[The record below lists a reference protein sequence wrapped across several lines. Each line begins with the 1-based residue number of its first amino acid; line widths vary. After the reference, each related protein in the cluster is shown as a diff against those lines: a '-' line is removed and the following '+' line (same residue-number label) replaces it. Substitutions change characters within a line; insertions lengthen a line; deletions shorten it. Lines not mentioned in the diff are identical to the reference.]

1 MHQRILTSGKI
12 FFLMLFFLPF
22 FCVARR
28 SDRLYTWAAG
38 VRLGGPYLA
47 SAKHFFSKQIA
58 VEAMAGYHFFS
69 PEIRWRFIGAAFQFH
84 IPIES
89 AKNLNFYFGGGPG
102 MYYWIWKQSYKGTP
116 YPKTILGGFIQA
128 GLEYKFKK
136 IPVALSV
143 DWTPMYQS
151 KGYDNGLGIS
161 YGAIGAR
168 YIFR

>member
-1 MHQRILTSGKI
+1 MNKILSIGTRLFMI
-12 FFLMLFFLPF
+12 IAFLISFTTE
-22 FCVARR
+22 ARR
-28 SDRLYTWAAG
+28 SDKLYEWSAG

-47 SAKHFFSKQIA
+47 SAKHFFNKQFA
-58 VEAMAGYHFFS
+58 GEVMAGYHFFS
-69 PEIRWRFIGAAFQFH
+69 PEIRWRFAGMALQFH

-89 AKNLNFYFGGGPG
+89 AKNLNFYCGGGPG
-102 MYYWIWKQSYKGTP
+102 VFYWIWKQSYKGTP
-116 YPKTILGGFIQA
+116 YPKTIIGGFVQA

-136 IPVALSV
+136 IPVAVSI

-161 YGAIGAR
+161 YGSIGAR